1 MARLSKTTRQL
12 SCSSKH
18 DFFLIFRTSS
28 EACIARGDG
37 KVVRQ
42 VSGVQKIVFNTDVFP
57 RRERFAAYREE
68 LAKWSCGLELS
79 TPDQFDFHANLELRR
94 VGSLNIMINT
104 LSAIEVARTPRLVQD
119 GDDALLVML
128 LLGGQ
133 ARQSQLGGQ
142 QLINAGQ
149 AVIFDSGCPGVFSL
163 VSGSQLLTLKIP
175 RAKLSV
181 RLPHVSRFA
190 NATLD
195 GDPVACE
202 LLSFYLSS
210 AFDLDLV
217 SSEPTAQL
225 LHDHIIDLVALALR
239 TGGGMQQLDAPA
251 MHRAAILREI
261 EASAADS
268 AFDSSITATRLGIT
282 VRYVHHLL
290 EITGRTFSE
299 HLVDRRLKLVEQ
311 ILRDRL
317 HTPRRIA
324 DIAFQNGFRDLSYFN
339 RVFRRKYGA
348 APSDVRRAAISAAF
362 VKTGQKTSDKNGAH
376 SH

>member
-1 MARLSKTTRQL
+1 
-12 SCSSKH
+12 
-18 DFFLIFRTSS
+18 
-28 EACIARGDG
+28 
-37 KVVRQ
+37 VRH
-42 VSGVQKIVFNTDVFP
+42 VSGIQKVFFNTDVFP
-57 RRERFAAYREE
+57 ERRRFAAYREE

-79 TPDQFDFHANLELRR
+79 TPDYLDFHANLELRR
-94 VGSLNIMINT
+94 IGSLEIMINT

-128 LLGGQ
+128 LLDGH

-142 QLINAGQ
+142 QLIGAGQ

-163 VSGSQLLTLKIP
+163 ASGSKLLTLKIP
-175 RAKLSV
+175 RAKLSL

-195 GDPVACE
+195 GDPVASG
-202 LLSFYLSS
+202 LLSGYLCN

-225 LHDHIIDLVALALR
+225 FHDHIIDLVALALR
-239 TGGGMQQLDAPA
+239 NTGEMPPILEPLDAPA
-251 MHRAAILREI
+251 MHRATILREI
-261 EASAADS
+261 EASAADP
-268 AFDSSITATRLGIT
+268 AFDCSVTATRLGIT

-299 HLVDRRLKLVEQ
+299 HVVDRRLELVEQ
-311 ILRDRL
+311 ILRDPA
-317 HTPRRIA
+317 HAPRRIA

-339 RVFRRKYGA
+339 RVFRRRYGTT
-348 APSDVRRAAISAAF
+348 PSDVRREAIFHRLS
-362 VKTGQKTSDKNGAH
+362 
-376 SH
+376 

>member
-1 MARLSKTTRQL
+1 
-12 SCSSKH
+12 
-18 DFFLIFRTSS
+18 
-28 EACIARGDG
+28 
-37 KVVRQ
+37 VRH
-42 VSGVQKIVFNTDVFP
+42 VSGIQKIVFNTDVFP
-57 RRERFAAYREE
+57 EGERFSAYREE

-79 TPDQFDFHANLELRR
+79 TPDPLDFHANLELRR
-94 VGSLNIMINT
+94 VGSLEIMIST

-119 GDDALLVML
+119 GDDALLLML
-128 LLGGQ
+128 LLDGE
-133 ARQSQLGGQ
+133 ACQSQLGDQ
-142 QLINAGQ
+142 QLIHAGQ

-163 VSGSQLLTLKIP
+163 VSGSKLLTLKIP

-181 RLPHVSRFA
+181 RLPQVSRFA

-195 GDPVACE
+195 GDPVARG
-202 LLSFYLSS
+202 LLSGYLCG

-225 LHDHIIDLVALALR
+225 LCDHIIDLVALALR
-239 TGGGMQQLDAPA
+239 TGSGMQPIQGRLDAPA

-261 EASAADS
+261 EASAADP

-299 HLVDRRLKLVEQ
+299 HLVDRRLKRVEQ

-317 HTPRRIA
+317 YAPRRIA
-324 DIAFQNGFRDLSYFN
+324 DIAFQNGFSDLSYFN

-348 APSDVRRAAISAAF
+348 APSDVRRAAISSRF
-362 VKTGQKTSDKNGAH
+362 RENGQTTSDRDVPFDRDLVLRGAEALDPH
-376 SH
+376 QTAGFD

>member
-1 MARLSKTTRQL
+1 
-12 SCSSKH
+12 
-18 DFFLIFRTSS
+18 
-28 EACIARGDG
+28 
-37 KVVRQ
+37 VRQ
-42 VSGVQKIVFNTDVFP
+42 VSGIQKIAFNTDVFP
-57 RRERFAAYREE
+57 EQRRFAAYCEE

-94 VGSLNIMINT
+94 VGSLEIMINT

-119 GDDALLVML
+119 GDDALLLML
-128 LLGGQ
+128 LLNGQ
-133 ARQSQLGGQ
+133 ARQFQLGNQ

-163 VSGSQLLTLKIP
+163 VSGSKLLTLKIP
-175 RAKLSV
+175 RAEL
-181 RLPHVSRFA
+181 RARRPHVSHFA

-195 GDPVACE
+195 GDPVAHG
-202 LLSFYLSS
+202 LLLRYLAG

-217 SSEPTAQL
+217 NSELTAQL
-225 LHDHIIDLVALALR
+225 FHDHIIDMVALALR
-239 TGGGMQQLDAPA
+239 TGGEMQAVPGQRNAPA

-261 EASAADS
+261 ETSAVDP
-268 AFDSSITATRLGIT
+268 AFDSGVAATRLGIT

-311 ILRDRL
+311 TLRDPRDAS
-317 HTPRRIA
+317 RRIA

-339 RVFRRKYGA
+339 RMFRRKYGT
-348 APSDVRRAAISAAF
+348 APGDVRRAAIGHHVRENRA
-362 VKTGQKTSDKNGAH
+362 KDI
-376 SH
+376 

>member
-1 MARLSKTTRQL
+1 
-12 SCSSKH
+12 
-18 DFFLIFRTSS
+18 
-28 EACIARGDG
+28 
-37 KVVRQ
+37 VRH
-42 VSGVQKIVFNTDVFP
+42 VSGIQKIVFNTDVFP
-57 RRERFAAYREE
+57 EGERFSAYREE

-79 TPDQFDFHANLELRR
+79 TPDPLDFHANLELRR
-94 VGSLNIMINT
+94 VGSLEIMIST

-119 GDDALLVML
+119 GDDALLLML
-128 LLGGQ
+128 LLDGQ
-133 ARQSQLGGQ
+133 ACQSQLGDQ
-142 QLINAGQ
+142 QLIHAGQ
-149 AVIFDSGCPGVFSL
+149 AVIFDSGCPGAFSL
-163 VSGSQLLTLKIP
+163 VSGSKLLTLKIP

-181 RLPHVSRFA
+181 RLPQVSRFA

-195 GDPVACE
+195 GDPVARG
-202 LLSFYLSS
+202 LLSGYLCG

-225 LHDHIIDLVALALR
+225 LCDHIIDLVALALR
-239 TGGGMQQLDAPA
+239 TGSGMQPIQGRLDAPA

-261 EASAADS
+261 EASAADP

-299 HLVDRRLKLVEQ
+299 HLVDRRLKRVEQ

-317 HTPRRIA
+317 YAPRRIA
-324 DIAFQNGFRDLSYFN
+324 DIAFQNGFSDLSYFN

-348 APSDVRRAAISAAF
+348 APSDVRRAAISSRF
-362 VKTGQKTSDKNGAH
+362 RENGQTTSDRDVPFDRDLVLRGAEALDPH
-376 SH
+376 QTAGFD